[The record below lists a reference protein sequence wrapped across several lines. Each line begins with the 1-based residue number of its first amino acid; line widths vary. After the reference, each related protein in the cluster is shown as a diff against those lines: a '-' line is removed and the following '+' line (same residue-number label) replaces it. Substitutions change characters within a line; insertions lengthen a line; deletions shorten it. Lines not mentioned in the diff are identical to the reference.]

1 MSTIDYGIDLGTTNS
16 ALARQDGRQQR
27 LLPGP
32 DGDAL
37 LPSAIH
43 VLASGEVVVGT
54 RARAALDTDPQ
65 NATMEFKRL
74 MGTAEKKRFPAS
86 GRELTPEQLS
96 AEVLRSLCARA
107 EASDGESPRAAVITI
122 PAMFQLPQCDA
133 TRRAASLA
141 GIEHAPL
148 LQEPI
153 AAAIAHSGSGEVRE
167 GSWLVYDLGGGTF
180 DVSLV
185 RCKDGRLQVIDH
197 DGDNHLGGR
206 DFDRAIARKATDLV
220 RGEGKLG
227 DFKRTDPRNEDAF
240 AKIKMESERVRIAL
254 STAEAAQFSIPDLGK
269 GAGIAFDLDR
279 AGLEDLLMPLIERT
293 TALCMKLLKR
303 NRIEAKELSGL
314 VMVGGPTLTPCV
326 ARQIHFDVGVEAK
339 HYVDPMTIVARG
351 AALFA
356 STQRMP
362 AGMRRKKAGAAIEL
376 HLEYE
381 AMTTD
386 PSPLIV
392 GKVTSP
398 VPPPPGLKITVQR
411 DDGQFRS
418 PLASV
423 QPNGAFAIDLQLQPS
438 QLNVFTVGA
447 VDGAGNPLAV
457 EPDTIKMLHGFS
469 IARPPLS
476 QSVGIMLA
484 DNNVHWYLRKGA
496 VLPAR
501 QTMTHSTTVSLRRG
515 QSGEAIHVPLV
526 QGESAR
532 ADRNKVIGVLHIHA
546 DKIDR
551 DLPEGSTVEVTLAV
565 DESAQTLGRA
575 YVPALD
581 QWFEEVVRFDLETKP
596 AADVGRSLAEQKD
609 RLKSLEALADE
620 LDEGAAGSGTWVRS
634 ESDNTSNDARI
645 KEVEALLD
653 EGDRDSIDLA
663 DQMVRMMAQDID
675 STEDGGRKTRLA
687 NQLEDLRTRATEVI
701 EQDGEPGDKRQ
712 LATLLVECD
721 KALARGDLDLV
732 ERKLDDIRSLN
743 LTVMTRQPWFWEGYL
758 AYLMKEAEKLGVMDL
773 TRKHFERGVQAIQR
787 QDFHEVPGVCR
798 EIVQMFPAEQRERVG
813 SMIRSDVK

>member
-16 ALARQDGRQQR
+16 ALARQEGRQQR

-32 DGDAL
+32 DGDPL
-37 LPSAIH
+37 LQSAIQI
-43 VLASGEVVVGT
+43 LASGEVVVG
-54 RARAALDTDPQ
+54 RVAKDALDEDPQ
-65 NATMEFKRL
+65 NTSIEFKRL
-74 MGTAEKKRFPAS
+74 MGTGEKKRFPAS
-86 GRELTPEQLS
+86 GRELSPEELS
-96 AEVLRSLCARA
+96 SEILKSLAERARA
-107 EASDGESPRAAVITI
+107 VDGESPRAAVITI

-133 TRRAASLA
+133 TRRAAALA

-153 AAAIAHSGSGEVRE
+153 AAAIAHSGSGTVRE

-206 DFDRAIARKATDLV
+206 DFDRAIARKAIDQI
-220 RGEGKLG
+220 REGGKHG
-227 DFKRTDPRNEDAF
+227 DFKRTDPKHTDAF
-240 AKIKMESERVRIAL
+240 ARIKVESERVRIAL
-254 STAEAAQFSIPDLGK
+254 STDENAHFQVPETS
-269 GAGIAFDLDR
+269 FDLNR
-279 AGLEDLLMPLIERT
+279 EGLDDLLMPLIQRT
-293 TALCMKLLKR
+293 TQLCQKLLKR
-303 NRIEAKELSGL
+303 NRIDAKELSGL

-326 ARQIHFDVGVEAK
+326 SRQIHFDVGVEAK

-356 STQRMP
+356 STQRLP
-362 AGMRRKKAGAAIEL
+362 VTIRKKRAGAAIEL

-381 AMTTD
+381 PMTTD
-386 PSPLIV
+386 PTPLVV

-398 VPPPPGLKITVQR
+398 VPPPPGLKIQVQ
-411 DDGQFRS
+411 GA

-423 QPNGAFAIDLQLQPS
+423 QPNGAFAIDLRLQPN
-438 QLNVFTVGA
+438 QLNAFA
-447 VDGAGNPLAV
+447 LQAFDGAGNPLAT
-457 EPDTIKMLHGFS
+457 EPDSIKILHGFS
-469 IARPPLS
+469 IAKPPLS

-484 DNNVHWYLRKGA
+484 NNNVHWYLKKGV

-501 QTMTHSTTVSLRRG
+501 QTVTHQTTKSIKRG

-546 DKIDR
+546 DKIGR

-565 DESAQTLGRA
+565 DESAQTVGRA

-596 AADVGRSLAEQKD
+596 ADDVAKGLAEQKD
-609 RLKSLEALADE
+609 RLKALEALADD
-620 LDEGAAGSGTWVRS
+620 LDASVANSGSWIREEEEKDHHT
-634 ESDNTSNDARI
+634 DRI
-645 KEVEALLD
+645 KEVEALLE

-663 DQMVRMMAQDID
+663 DQMVRMMSQDID
-675 STEDGGRKTRLA
+675 ATEDGGRKTRLT
-687 NQLEDLRTRATEVI
+687 NELEDVRGRATEVI
-701 EQDGEPGDKRQ
+701 EADGEPADKRQ
-712 LATLLVECD
+712 LAVLLAEAD
-721 KALARGDLDLV
+721 KALQRGDLDLV
-732 ERKLDDIRSLN
+732 EKKIDDLRTLN

-758 AYLMKEAEKLGVMDL
+758 SYLLKEAEKLGVLDL
-773 TRKHFERGVQAIQR
+773 TRKQFERGAQAIQR
-787 QDFHEVPGVCR
+787 QDHHEIPNICR

>member
-16 ALARQDGRQQR
+16 ALARQEGRQQR

-32 DGDAL
+32 DGDPL

-43 VLASGEVVVGT
+43 ILASGEIIVGSK
-54 RARAALDTDPQ
+54 AREALDEDPQ
-65 NATMEFKRL
+65 NATIEFKRL
-74 MGTAEKKRFPAS
+74 MGTGEKKRFPAS
-86 GRELTPEQLS
+86 GREFTPEELS
-96 AEVLRSLCARA
+96 SEILRTLCERARA
-107 EASDGESPRAAVITI
+107 ADGESPRAAVITI

-133 TRRAASLA
+133 TRRAAALA

-153 AAAIAHSGSGEVRE
+153 AAAIAHSGTGEVRE

-206 DFDRAIARKATDLV
+206 DFDRAIARKAIEQIRDA
-220 RGEGKLG
+220 GNHG
-227 DFKRTDPRNEDAF
+227 DFKRTDPKHGDAF
-240 AKIKMESERVRIAL
+240 ARIKMESERVRIAL
-254 STAEAAQFSIPDLGK
+254 SSDEAARFQIPET
-269 GAGIAFDLDR
+269 AFDLDR
-279 AGLEDLLMPLIERT
+279 EGLEDLLMPLIQRT
-293 TALCMKLLKR
+293 TALCKKLLQR
-303 NRIEAKELSGL
+303 NRIDAKELTGL

-356 STQRMP
+356 STQRLP
-362 AGMRRKKAGAAIEL
+362 VGIRKKRAGAAIEL

-381 AMTTD
+381 PMTTD
-386 PSPLIV
+386 PTPLIV

-398 VPPPPGLKITVQR
+398 VPPPPGLKIQVQ
-411 DDGQFRS
+411 GA
-418 PLASV
+418 PLAPV
-423 QPNGAFAIDLQLQPS
+423 QPNGAFAIDLRLAPN
-438 QLNVFTVGA
+438 QLNAFA
-447 VDGAGNPLAV
+447 LQAFDGAGNPLAT
-457 EPDTIKMLHGFS
+457 EPDSIKILHGFS
-469 IARPPLS
+469 IAKPPLS

-484 DNNVHWYLRKGA
+484 NNNVHWYLKKGV

-501 QTMTHSTTVSLRRG
+501 QTVTHQTTKSIKRG

-526 QGESAR
+526 QGESTR

-546 DKIDR
+546 DKIGR

-565 DESAQTLGRA
+565 DESAQTVGRA

-596 AADVGRSLAEQKD
+596 AGDVAKGLSEQKD
-609 RLKSLEALADE
+609 RLKALEALADD
-620 LDEGAAGSGTWVRS
+620 LDASVANSGSWIRD
-634 ESDNTSNDARI
+634 EEEKDHHADRI
-645 KEVEALLD
+645 AEVEALLE

-663 DQMVRMMAQDID
+663 DQMVRMMSQDID
-675 STEDGGRKTRLA
+675 ATEDGGRKTRLT
-687 NQLEDLRTRATEVI
+687 NELEDVRGRATEVI
-701 EQDGEPGDKRQ
+701 SSDGEPADKRQ
-712 LATLLVECD
+712 LAILLAEAD
-721 KALARGDLDLV
+721 KALQRGDLDLV
-732 ERKLDDIRSLN
+732 EKKIDDLRSLN

-758 AYLMKEAEKLGVMDL
+758 SYLLKEAEKLGVLDL
-773 TRKHFERGVQAIQR
+773 TRKHFERGAQAIQK
-787 QDFHEVPGVCR
+787 QDHHELPGVCR

>member
-16 ALARQDGRQQR
+16 ALARQEGRQQR
-27 LLPGP
+27 LLPDS
-32 DGDAL
+32 DGNPL
-37 LPSAIH
+37 LPSAIQ
-43 VLASGEVVVGT
+43 VLPTGQIIVG
-54 RARAALDTDPQ
+54 AKAKAMLDVDPQ
-65 NATMEFKRL
+65 NTSIEFKRL
-74 MGTAEKKRFPAS
+74 MGTGEKKRFPAS
-86 GRELTPEQLS
+86 GKEYTPEELS
-96 AEVLRSLCARA
+96 AEVLKSLVERA
-107 EASDGESPRAAVITI
+107 KAIDGEAPRAAVITI

-133 TRRAASLA
+133 TRRAAALA

-153 AAAIAHSGSGEVRE
+153 AAAIAHSGTGTVRD

-206 DFDRAIARKATDLV
+206 DFDRVIARKATDLI
-220 RGEGKLG
+220 RESKKHG
-227 DFKRTDPRNEDAF
+227 DFKRTDPANEGAF
-240 AKIKMESERVRIAL
+240 AKIKVEAERSRHAL
-254 STAEAAQFSIPDLGK
+254 SDVESTMFSIPDLVE
-269 GAGIAFDLDR
+269 FSLSRDE
-279 AGLEDLLMPLIERT
+279 LEDLLQPLVEKT
-293 TALCMKLLKR
+293 TLLCNKLLKR
-303 NRIEAKELSGL
+303 NRVEATELSGL

-326 ARQIHFDVGVEAK
+326 AKQIHFDVGVEAK

-362 AGMRRKKAGAAIEL
+362 VEMRKKKIGAAIEL

-398 VPPPPGLKITVQR
+398 VPPPPGLKITVER
-411 DDGQFRS
+411 DDGQFKAPLS
-418 PLASV
+418 PV
-423 QPNGAFAIDLQLQPS
+423 QPNGGFAVDLQLAIS
-438 QLNVFTVGA
+438 QLNVFKVGA
-447 VDGAGNPLAV
+447 VDGMGNPLAV

-476 QSVGIMLA
+476 SSVGIMLA
-484 DNNVHWYLRKGA
+484 NNSVHWYLRKGV

-501 QTMTHSTTVSLRRG
+501 QTMTHQTTVSLKRG

-526 QGESAR
+526 QGESTR

-546 DKIDR
+546 DKISR
-551 DLPEGSTVEVTLAV
+551 DVPEGSTVEVTIAV
-565 DESAQTLGRA
+565 DESAQTIGRA

-596 AADVGRSLAEQKD
+596 ANEVAKGLADQKD
-609 RLKSLEALADE
+609 RLKKLEEMADQ
-620 LDEGAAGSGTWVRS
+620 LDEEDISSVS
-634 ESDNTSNDARI
+634 EEKNDVKIR
-645 KEVEALLD
+645 EVEALLE

-663 DQMVRMMAQDID
+663 DQMVRMMSQDLD
-675 STEDGGRKTRLA
+675 HAEDGGRKNRLA
-687 NQLEDLRTRATEVI
+687 TELEEIRGRATEVI
-701 EQDGEPGDKRQ
+701 EADGEPGDKRQ
-712 LATLLVECD
+712 LATLLVEAD
-721 KALARGDLDLV
+721 RALARGDLDLV
-732 ERKLDDIRSLN
+732 ESKIDDIRTLN

-758 AYLMKEAEKLGVMDL
+758 AYLMKEAERLGLMDM
-773 TRKHFERGVQAIQR
+773 TRKQFERGVQAIQR

-798 EIVQMFPAEQRERVG
+798 EIVSMFPSEERERV
-813 SMIRSDVK
+813 SSAIRSDVK